1 MRPAPE
7 RDVHRAG
14 PPRLPAALVAAALAL
29 QAVLFWLAAWPAAR
43 RPWGDEIMYL
53 DLAQRWARG
62 EGAAL
67 EPLWPPLYPQLLAAA
82 LRLGDAHLLGL
93 RLLQVAL
100 LFVAALALCGLAE
113 RLLGSAAAGRWA
125 AALLL
130 LDPQVAAFGH
140 YYWPEAL
147 HLALFL
153 GTLWLLVLRPR
164 AWWAVALAGLLLGLA
179 LLTKSLL
186 LPFLPLL
193 LVPPCLELGWRR
205 GLPRAALALGLALL
219 VTAPTVT
226 ANVRRHGLWAVA
238 DSSRFNL
245 WVGLNDRSRRNLVDE
260 VVGDEYRRW
269 RESAPDL
276 AGRERRLR
284 EETAALVAERGL
296 RALLAGQLGK
306 QYFRLFDRD
315 SFFSDQLPGGA
326 IAAQGYGYVAAPAGP
341 ALALRLLGLLAW
353 TATLVA
359 AAFGLVRL
367 LRSPSPWLVALLVFL
382 AGQLLLFLGLHVKTR
397 YRLGFLP
404 VLDLLA
410 AAALARCGT
419 PPRAAGWLAGGL
431 LAALLL
437 CLAFAGRLLD

>member
-1 MRPAPE
+1 MSPPRPA
-7 RDVHRAG
+7 G
-14 PPRLPAALVAAALAL
+14 PALLPAPLVAAALAL
-29 QAVLFWLAAWPAAR
+29 QAVLFWLGAWPVAR

-62 EGAAL
+62 EAAPL
-67 EPLWPPLYPQLLAAA
+67 EPLWPPLYPQLLATA
-82 LRLGDAHLLGL
+82 LRLGDTRLLGL

-100 LFVAALALCGLAE
+100 LFVAAWALAGLAA
-113 RLLGSAAAGRWA
+113 RLLGSPAAGRWA

-130 LDPQVAAFGH
+130 LDPQVAAFAH

-147 HLALFL
+147 HLALLL
-153 GTLWLLVLRPR
+153 GALWLLVLHGRR
-164 AWWAVALAGLLLGLA
+164 WGAVALAGLLLGLA
-179 LLTKSLL
+179 LLTKGLL

-193 LVPPCLELGWRR
+193 VLPLGFELGPRP
-205 GLPRAALALGLALL
+205 GLSRAALALGLAGL
-219 VTAPTVT
+219 VAAPTVVS
-226 ANVRRHGLWAVA
+226 NGRRHGLWTVA

-245 WVGLNDRSRRNLVDE
+245 WVGLNDRSRRNLVGE
-260 VVGDEYRRW
+260 VVGEEYQRW

-276 AGRERRLR
+276 AGRDRVLR
-284 EETAALVAERGL
+284 EKTAGLVAQRGL
-296 RALLAGQLGK
+296 PAVLSGQLGK

-326 IAAQGYGYVAAPAGP
+326 IAAQGYGYVAAPRGA
-341 ALALRLLGLLAW
+341 ALALRLLGLLAF

-359 AAFGLVRL
+359 AALGLARVVRA
-367 LRSPSPWLVALLVFL
+367 PSPWLGALLLFL

-410 AAALARCGT
+410 AAALARCGP
-419 PPRAAGWLAGGL
+419 PPRAAGLWGGAL
-431 LAALLL
+431 LAVLLL
-437 CLAFAGRLLD
+437 GLAFGGRLLD